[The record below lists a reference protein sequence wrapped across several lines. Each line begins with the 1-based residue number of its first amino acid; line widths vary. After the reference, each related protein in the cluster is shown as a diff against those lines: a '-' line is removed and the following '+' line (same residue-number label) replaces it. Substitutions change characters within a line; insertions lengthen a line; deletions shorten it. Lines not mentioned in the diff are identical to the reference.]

1 MSGSTA
7 PDEVRGYYDEQ
18 APTYDT
24 TLASWGYD
32 APWRVAELL
41 LRTLPADRAPET
53 LLDAGC
59 GTGLA
64 GQALRDAGF
73 AGRLLGVDLS
83 PDSVALAA
91 GRGIYDDVAVGDLQQ
106 PLEYDDDSV
115 DGVVC
120 VGVLTYVPDVAAI
133 WGEFCRI
140 TRPGGAIVLT
150 QRDDLWRERAV
161 QRSPARPRARR
172 AMGGR
177 PPQPAG
183 ELPPR
188 QRRLRRRNPRAL
200 PGGASSL
207 SRAQP
212 YMRCARTS
220 ARSWSRPA
228 PLVTLTDTTSP
239 GSSRQPSAN
248 SRLRR

>member
-41 LRTLPADRAPET
+41 LRTLPADRAPQT
-53 LLDAGC
+53 VLDAGC

-73 AGRLLGVDLS
+73 AGRLLGIDLS
-83 PDSVALAA
+83 PGSVALAA

-133 WGEFCRI
+133 WDEFCRI

-150 QRDDLWRERAV
+150 QRDDLWRERRCNEVLHDLERDGRWAV
-161 QRSPARPRARR
+161 VHLSP
-172 AMGGR
+172 
-177 PPQPAG
+177 PASY
-183 ELPPR
+183 LPGNADFGDEILVR
-188 QRRLRRRNPRAL
+188 YLAARLR
-200 PGGASSL
+200 
-207 SRAQP
+207 
-212 YMRCARTS
+212 
-220 ARSWSRPA
+220 
-228 PLVTLTDTTSP
+228 
-239 GSSRQPSAN
+239 
-248 SRLRR
+248 

>member
-1 MSGSTA
+1 MPDEEWLVSGSTA

-18 APTYDT
+18 AATYDT

-41 LRTLPADRAPET
+41 LRTLPADRAAET
-53 LLDAGC
+53 VLDAGC

-106 PLEYDDDSV
+106 AVEYDDDSV

-150 QRDDLWRERAV
+150 QRDDLWRERRCNEVLHDLERDGRWAV
-161 QRSPARPRARR
+161 VHLSP
-172 AMGGR
+172 
-177 PPQPAG
+177 PASY
-183 ELPPR
+183 
-188 QRRLRRRNPRAL
+188 L
-200 PGGASSL
+200 PGNADFGDEILVRYLA
-207 SRAQP
+207 
-212 YMRCARTS
+212 ARV
-220 ARSWSRPA
+220 R
-228 PLVTLTDTTSP
+228 
-239 GSSRQPSAN
+239 
-248 SRLRR
+248 

>member
-32 APWRVAELL
+32 APGRVAELL
-41 LRTLPADRAPET
+41 LRTLPADRAAET
-53 LLDAGC
+53 VLDAGC

-91 GRGIYDDVAVGDLQQ
+91 GRGVYDDVAVGDLQQ
-106 PLEYDDDSV
+106 PLAYDDDGV

-120 VGVLTYVPDVAAI
+120 VGVLTYVPDVVAI

-140 TRPGGAIVLT
+140 TRPGGAIVVT
-150 QRDDLWRERAV
+150 QRDDLWRERGCNEVLHDFERHGRWAV
-161 QRSPARPRARR
+161 VHLSP
-172 AMGGR
+172 
-177 PPQPAG
+177 PASY
-183 ELPPR
+183 
-188 QRRLRRRNPRAL
+188 L
-200 PGGASSL
+200 PGNADFGDEILVRYLA
-207 SRAQP
+207 
-212 YMRCARTS
+212 ARV
-220 ARSWSRPA
+220 R
-228 PLVTLTDTTSP
+228 
-239 GSSRQPSAN
+239 
-248 SRLRR
+248 

>member
-1 MSGSTA
+1 M
-7 PDEVRGYYDEQ
+7 
-18 APTYDT
+18 
-24 TLASWGYD
+24 
-32 APWRVAELL
+32 
-41 LRTLPADRAPET
+41 
-53 LLDAGC
+53 LDAGC

-150 QRDDLWRERAV
+150 QRDDLWRERRCNDVLHDLERDGRWAV
-161 QRSPARPRARR
+161 S
-172 AMGGR
+172 
-177 PPQPAG
+177 
-183 ELPPR
+183 
-188 QRRLRRRNPRAL
+188 
-200 PGGASSL
+200 
-207 SRAQP
+207 
-212 YMRCARTS
+212 TS
-220 ARSWSRPA
+220 ARRRATSPATPTSATRSSCATWRPA
-228 PLVTLTDTTSP
+228 S
-239 GSSRQPSAN
+239 
-248 SRLRR
+248 LR

>member
-1 MSGSTA
+1 MPDEEWLVSGSTA
-7 PDEVRGYYDEQ
+7 PDEVRGYYDDQ

-41 LRTLPADRAPET
+41 LRTLPADRAPQT
-53 LLDAGC
+53 VLDAGC

-106 PLEYDDDSV
+106 AVEYDDDSV

-150 QRDDLWRERAV
+150 QRDDLWRERRCNEVLHDLERDGRWAV
-161 QRSPARPRARR
+161 VHLSP
-172 AMGGR
+172 
-177 PPQPAG
+177 PASY
-183 ELPPR
+183 
-188 QRRLRRRNPRAL
+188 L
-200 PGGASSL
+200 PGNADFGDEILVRYLA
-207 SRAQP
+207 
-212 YMRCARTS
+212 ARV
-220 ARSWSRPA
+220 R
-228 PLVTLTDTTSP
+228 
-239 GSSRQPSAN
+239 
-248 SRLRR
+248 

>member
-32 APWRVAELL
+32 APGRVAELL
-41 LRTLPADRAPET
+41 LRTLPADRAAET
-53 LLDAGC
+53 VLDAGC

-73 AGRLLGVDLS
+73 ASRLLGVDLS

-91 GRGIYDDVAVGDLQQ
+91 GRGVYDDVAVGDLQQ
-106 PLEYDDDSV
+106 PLAYDDDSV

-150 QRDDLWRERAV
+150 QRDDLWRERGCNEV
-161 QRSPARPRARR
+161 LHDLER
-172 AMGGR
+172 GGR
-177 PPQPAG
+177 WAVVHLSPPASY
-183 ELPPR
+183 
-188 QRRLRRRNPRAL
+188 L
-200 PGGASSL
+200 PGNADFGDEILVRYLA
-207 SRAQP
+207 
-212 YMRCARTS
+212 ARV
-220 ARSWSRPA
+220 R
-228 PLVTLTDTTSP
+228 
-239 GSSRQPSAN
+239 
-248 SRLRR
+248 

>member
-1 MSGSTA
+1 
-7 PDEVRGYYDEQ
+7 
-18 APTYDT
+18 
-24 TLASWGYD
+24 LASWGYD

-41 LRTLPADRAPET
+41 LRTLPADRAAET
-53 LLDAGC
+53 VLDAGC

-106 PLEYDDDSV
+106 AVEYDDDSV

-150 QRDDLWRERAV
+150 QRDDLWRERRCNEVLHDLERDGRWAV
-161 QRSPARPRARR
+161 VHLSP
-172 AMGGR
+172 
-177 PPQPAG
+177 PASY
-183 ELPPR
+183 
-188 QRRLRRRNPRAL
+188 L
-200 PGGASSL
+200 PGNADFGDEILVRYLA
-207 SRAQP
+207 
-212 YMRCARTS
+212 ARV
-220 ARSWSRPA
+220 R
-228 PLVTLTDTTSP
+228 
-239 GSSRQPSAN
+239 
-248 SRLRR
+248 

>member
-1 MSGSTA
+1 MPDEEWLVSGSTA

-41 LRTLPADRAPET
+41 LRTLPADRAAET
-53 LLDAGC
+53 VLDAGC
-59 GTGLA
+59 GTGL
-64 GQALRDAGF
+64 

-91 GRGIYDDVAVGDLQQ
+91 GRGTYDDVAVGNLQQ

-140 TRPGGAIVLT
+140 TRRGGAIVLT
-150 QRDDLWRERAV
+150 QRDDLWRERRCNEVLHDLERDGRWAAV
-161 QRSPARPRARR
+161 HLSP
-172 AMGGR
+172 
-177 PPQPAG
+177 PASY
-183 ELPPR
+183 
-188 QRRLRRRNPRAL
+188 L
-200 PGGASSL
+200 PGNADFGDEILVRYLA
-207 SRAQP
+207 
-212 YMRCARTS
+212 ARV
-220 ARSWSRPA
+220 R
-228 PLVTLTDTTSP
+228 
-239 GSSRQPSAN
+239 
-248 SRLRR
+248 